1 MTQNYKPAYPAEFR
15 HQMVELVALGR
26 CPKQLS
32 KEFGCHYTSIQ
43 AWCRATG
50 VRYRPQATATTF
62 ASSGAPLNSNER
74 QELLDLLSCYHFFL
88 QLRYFLLTD
97 RPATLNHVIATFSNR
112 LLERVIIALE

>member
-15 HQMVELVALGR
+15 QQMVELVALGR

-50 VRYRPQATATTF
+50 VQYRSNQVTATVSV
-62 ASSGAPLNSNER
+62 SSSAPLNSNER
-74 QELLDLLSCYHFFL
+74 QELME
-88 QLRYFLLTD
+88 LRKKLKRVEMERDILAK
-97 RPATLNHVIATFSNR
+97 ATAWFANNKD
-112 LLERVIIALE
+112 